1 VNETQKIA
9 WKRISVEAAA
19 IVVSILFAFAIDAWW
34 QERVEEVR
42 EREILIALLDDFRT
56 SKSNVEGGR
65 NFHLGVQQSNKKL
78 LASVVSRDMS
88 LSSSEVDRL
97 LADLTWWDSQPRFST
112 GALNSLVYGGELS
125 VIKDDALRQV
135 LADWPSEIQRTESLR
150 TQDYDFFVNVMMPY
164 LRTNG
169 YLLNISTIDSAK
181 PGSNGEESTLID
193 LELVADTD
201 HSAMVSTPE
210 FQNILVQKYWIQDDM
225 LQAFER
231 ADALLSETIAQ
242 IESKL

>member
-1 VNETQKIA
+1 MNQSQEIP
-9 WKRISVEAAA
+9 WKRIGVEASA
-19 IVVSILFAFAIDAWW
+19 IVASILLAFTIDAWW
-34 QERVEEVR
+34 QERVEDGR
-42 EREILIALLDDFRT
+42 EREILIALLDDFKK
-56 SKSNVEGGR
+56 SKSSVMEGR

-135 LADWPSEIQRTESLR
+135 LADWPSEIQRAESLR
-150 TQDYDFFVNVMMPY
+150 NQDYDFFLNVMMPY

-169 YLLNISTIDSAK
+169 SLLNISTIGTTK

-193 LELVADTD
+193 LELVVDTD

-231 ADALLSETIAQ
+231 ADALISETIAR